1 MTESI
6 RFGCLVVYRER
17 VFNWL
22 EQQQVFEAFA
32 RESQTTASDKERASA
47 VSDRKLRSPGKWED
61 VENGFGVWP
70 VGRVNIMR
78 CGLVPLDKECIER
91 EGG

>member
-6 RFGCLVVYRER
+6 RFGCLIVYHER

-32 RESQTTASDKERASA
+32 RESQTYGVGQESA
-47 VSDRKLRSPGKWED
+47 PHSFGQKAFVDWKSG
-61 VENGFGVWP
+61 VEMEKNGFGV
-70 VGRVNIMR
+70 
-78 CGLVPLDKECIER
+78 GLLDALTSCDMVFYHRIKNV
-91 EGG
+91 